1 MPLTQATAGLTSDGP
16 GYLFLVMSGMLGTAG
31 QQVFGRE
38 PAQALSAIRRLR
50 KELELVEEAQV
61 ANALAQGWS
70 WARIGRALGISRQ
83 AAHHK
88 YSHCVPAPLS
98 TPGPVL
104 APHVRVALLLARSE
118 AAARGDMLVGTEHLL
133 LGIFQQGEGQAPA
146 ALREAGVRL
155 RVLRAALDVLAPSDI
170 CSIAPSQMSLTARGT
185 RAFERAALQAHGEG
199 VRRITDVHLLRGLLD
214 APSSG
219 AQMVLEAIGVE
230 PQIVG
235 RALDRVPDRAPA
247 ILTG

>member
-1 MPLTQATAGLTSDGP
+1 
-16 GYLFLVMSGMLGTAG
+16 MSGMLGTAG

-38 PAQALSAIRRLR
+38 PGQALSAIRRLR

-88 YSHCVPAPLS
+88 YSHCVPAALS
-98 TPGPVL
+98 TSGPAL
-104 APHVRVALLLARSE
+104 AGNVRIALLLARTE

-133 LGIFQQGEGQAPA
+133 MGVFQQGEGPAAA

-155 RVLRAALDVLAPSDI
+155 RPLRAALDVLAPSDI
-170 CSIAPSQMSLTARGT
+170 CAITAAQMSLTARGT
-185 RAFERAALQAHGEG
+185 RAFERAALQAHGENS
-199 VRRITDVHLLRGLLD
+199 RRITDVHLLTAILE

-219 AQMVLEAIGVE
+219 AIAVLHAIGVDAHN
-230 PQIVG
+230 VG
-235 RALDRVPDRAPA
+235 RGLARGAETAPA
-247 ILTG
+247 MLNR

>member
-1 MPLTQATAGLTSDGP
+1 
-16 GYLFLVMSGMLGTAG
+16 MSGMLGTAG

-38 PAQALSAIRRLR
+38 PGQALTAIRRMR

-98 TPGPVL
+98 SGGPVL
-104 APHVRVALLLARSE
+104 ASNVRLALMLARTE

-133 LGIFQQGEGQAPA
+133 LGLFQQGEGTAPK
-146 ALREAGVRL
+146 ALRNAGVGL
-155 RVLRAALDVLAPSDI
+155 RVLRAALDVLAPTDI
-170 CSIAPSQMSLTARGT
+170 CSMTAAQMSLTARGT
-185 RAFERAALQAHGEG
+185 RAFERAALQAHGESS
-199 VRRITDVHLLRGLLD
+199 RRISDVHLLTAILET
-214 APSSG
+214 PSSG
-219 AQMVLEAIGVE
+219 AVWVLRAIGVDA
-230 PQIVG
+230 QGISRRLVQG
-235 RALDRVPDRAPA
+235 RAPAPA

>member
-1 MPLTQATAGLTSDGP
+1 
-16 GYLFLVMSGMLGTAG
+16 MSGMLGAAG

-38 PAQALSAIRRLR
+38 PGQALGAIRRLR

-88 YSHCVPAPLS
+88 YSHCVPAALS
-98 TPGPVL
+98 SAGPTL
-104 APHVRVALLLARSE
+104 AGNVRIALLLARAE
-118 AAARGDMLVGTEHLL
+118 AAARGDVLVGTEHLV
-133 LGIFQQGEGQAPA
+133 LGIFQHGEGPAAA

-155 RVLRAALDVLAPSDI
+155 RALRAALDVLAPSDV
-170 CSIAPSQMSLTARGT
+170 CSITAAQMSLTARGT

-199 VRRITDVHLLRGLLD
+199 SRRITDVHLLTAILETP
-214 APSSG
+214 AAG
-219 AQMVLEAIGVE
+219 ALAVLHAIGVDA
-230 PQIVG
+230 QIVG
-235 RALDRVPDRAPA
+235 RSLVRGAEQAPA